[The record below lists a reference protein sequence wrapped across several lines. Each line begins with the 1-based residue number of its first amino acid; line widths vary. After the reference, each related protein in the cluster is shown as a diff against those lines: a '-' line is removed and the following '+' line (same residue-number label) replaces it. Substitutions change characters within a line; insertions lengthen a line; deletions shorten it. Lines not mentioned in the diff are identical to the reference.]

1 MPTEPVQYLR
11 LELEI
16 SVPYDVI
23 LDALDAWFEWDLISE
38 VDFKWRNSRSSANRL
53 TVVAIQNDLIL
64 QGLDF
69 WLELGLIK
77 EKSVK
82 LICETRF
89 VCDIKAMATE
99 TAISSRSL
107 PIAEPN
113 RPPANIS
120 GSRLPRSPIEKIPIK
135 PKAPQEPS
143 KVAQTVRSLL
153 SEFSTMW
160 LLFLGVFLV
169 VVSSGLLAASQWDN
183 FSPQIQYLL
192 LLAYT
197 LGFFGVSFWT
207 SKNERLR
214 MTTRAL
220 QLVTLLLVPANFW
233 AMDGLGLLKNPAGIG
248 ISAIAGCLL
257 SAIAVF
263 LLQTSFTFRETQ
275 ALSEDASTNQKKKRT
290 KRQLSQISV
299 LVILLLGWLHLGWF
313 VSPYYPLIAV
323 YLGIS
328 GIAIST
334 FLNRRQSLNTA
345 DSSTFPLALITGA
358 YSTVLLISRALL
370 FGNVSV
376 FKLGLAFGVCGWV
389 LVQITNKAEKLRS
402 PSEASNLTTVNSS
415 NLSFQANLGKIL
427 LGLGWLVSVCDQYP
441 WQTLTISLLIAWIL
455 CDRLIKL
462 EQSIDLTYL
471 FLWGLQ
477 ILWLGQRLIPDA
489 WKVVSKQ
496 QLIAFFQTQ
505 SAINLL
511 GFCLFPYLI
520 MTLIVAAIYRDH
532 QKFDLA
538 NTAELLALGFGVL
551 LTILSFGYPLP
562 IFVNLSLSA
571 VTLLIIQARRSP
583 ASKDLHSLVYF
594 AHIVSL
600 SAIISGTFF
609 FTRSTE
615 IFAWVGFLL
624 ITMLIEWS
632 SVLVI
637 GKFSPHPQPLS
648 QGARGERNQIQI
660 QSQSESLENILPPSP
675 SGRGAGSEGILPT
688 ESISGSNLHLQ
699 AWRDSAWHIG
709 ASLAALSYILLWN
722 APFSGQGD
730 NRELLFLTS
739 SWGVAWLSVPLS
751 LTFLGTWR
759 EFADRDLA
767 IRLSIAGLAIAQFLT
782 WPGDGSRLIGL
793 GVAFALM
800 LVNTRR
806 SKSLLTAFNTVGYG
820 LLFIA
825 FLLWQFKSNDGSTA
839 QFIFWTNGMVSSAIL
854 LYVLN
859 HWLKYRR
866 DRQVPNLNLSL
877 NQSYAQAFDIWSALI
892 STAVLL
898 LQTALSVLV
907 FGFNGDDQLFINL
920 LPSTILV
927 TLGLI
932 YRIWQS
938 TAKVPFWAEWGVAW
952 SVELLIS
959 GAIAVTNG
967 SALELAIANIALGFI
982 TQLGGDWWM
991 QRSGKNE
998 YPRSWDVIPLIYGV
1012 MGSLL
1017 RIGSFSS
1024 LTGLFSLS
1032 TSLIGIGIGR
1042 RASQS
1047 NPMFKA
1053 LTYLSLVVATFSAYE
1068 LLFYQMV
1075 SRSQGGSLGDGLV
1088 ILATLGCA
1096 IAYAYKLFVHWIA
1109 LYLRLS
1115 IREIGISAHLHWTAS
1130 AIFLLLGSF
1139 LNPSVTGGLLG
1150 GMIGTALTVY
1160 AIIEGKRS
1168 PLAPLR
1174 KGGMDSGS
1182 LRKGGMDQVPLY
1194 KGDLGGSDLW
1204 IYTGITT
1211 ATGAIAYFIYF
1222 AFPNPWLIAN
1232 FIQPYAAAIACII
1245 ATMFYLP
1252 PWESWGW
1259 AERPWHNSAFLLP
1272 FIFIFITQQAITT
1285 PCLIIVGVFYA
1296 IYAKVQDQIRAT
1308 YITVFLW
1315 NWAVFHYVS
1324 LIGSRSF
1331 DINTMIHVAAIGFSG
1346 LYFAQVE
1353 PNLRSPNTKALRHAF
1368 RVLLSGG
1375 MGLVAFLYSFS
1386 NPTIALSTW
1395 GLSAAFIMAGLAFRV
1410 RAYLF
1415 MGTFT
1420 FILLV
1425 ITQAVLLVTQY
1436 SFLMWALGII
1446 AGIGFILVAANFE
1459 VRRDRILVLFRN
1471 VAIELEAWE

>member
-1 MPTEPVQYLR
+1 MTASPQQYLR
-11 LELEI
+11 LDLEI
-16 SVPYDVI
+16 TVPYNIV
-23 LDALDAWFEWDLISE
+23 LEGLDAWFEWDLISE
-38 VDFKWRNSRSSANRL
+38 VDFKWRNGRSAAKRL
-53 TVVAIQNDLIL
+53 TVVAIQNEQIL
-64 QGLDF
+64 QGLDL

-89 VCDIKAMATE
+89 VCDIKAKAAE
-99 TAISSRSL
+99 PAIASRGL

-120 GSRLPRSPIEKIPIK
+120 GSRLSRSPIESTIEQIPIK

-183 FSPQIQYLL
+183 FSSQIQYLL

-197 LGFFGVSFWT
+197 VGFFGVSFWT

-233 AMDGLGLLKNPAGIG
+233 AMDGLGLLRNPAGIG
-248 ISAIAGCLL
+248 ISVIAGCLL

-275 ALSEDASTNQKKKRT
+275 TLSEDSSTNQKTKRT
-290 KRQLSQISV
+290 KRQLSHISV

-313 VSPYYPLIAV
+313 LSPHYPLIAV

-334 FLNRRQSLNTA
+334 FLNRRQSLNSA

-370 FGNVSV
+370 FGNISV

-402 PSEASNLTTVNSS
+402 PSETSDLTTVNSS
-415 NLSFQANLGKIL
+415 NLSFQGNLGKVL
-427 LGLGWLVSVCDQYP
+427 LGLGWLVSVWDQYP
-441 WQTLTISLLIAWIL
+441 WQTLVISLLIAWIL

-462 EQSIDLTYL
+462 AQSMDLTYL

-477 ILWLGQRLIPDA
+477 ILWLVQRLIPNA
-489 WKVVSKQ
+489 WKAVSTKQ
-496 QLIAFFQTQ
+496 LLTLLQTQ
-505 SAINLL
+505 SEVNLL
-511 GFCLFPYLI
+511 GVCLFPYLI
-520 MTLIVAAIYRDH
+520 MTLVVAAIYRDRH
-532 QKFDLA
+532 KFHLA
-538 NTAELLALGFGVL
+538 NTAELLALGFGGL
-551 LTILSFGYPLP
+551 LTTLSFGYPLP
-562 IFVNLSLSA
+562 IFINLSLSA
-571 VTLLIIQARRSP
+571 VALLIVQARRSP
-583 ASKDLHSLVYF
+583 ARKDLHSLVYF

-609 FTRSTE
+609 FTRTTE
-615 IFAWVGFLL
+615 IFTWVGFLL
-624 ITMLIEWS
+624 MTMLIEWS
-632 SVLVI
+632 AVLVI
-637 GKFSPHPQPLS
+637 GKFSSLPQSLS
-648 QGARGERNQIQI
+648 KEARGERNQLEIL
-660 QSQSESLENILPPSP
+660 STSESPEKGI
-675 SGRGAGSEGILPT
+675 GSEGEVILPT
-688 ESISGSNLHLQ
+688 ERVAAGNLHLQ

-709 ASLAALSYILLWN
+709 ASLAALSYILIWN
-722 APFSGQGD
+722 APLSGQSD

-782 WPGDGSRLIGL
+782 WQGDGSRLIGL
-793 GVAFALM
+793 GVAFGLM

-806 SKSLLTAFNTVGYG
+806 SKTLLTAFNTVGYG

-825 FLLWQFKSNDGSTA
+825 FLLWQFKSDDGSIA
-839 QFIFWTNGMVSSAIL
+839 QSIFWTNGMVSSAIL

-877 NQSYAQAFDIWSALI
+877 NRSYAQAFDIWSALI
-892 STAVLL
+892 SAALL
-898 LQTALSVLV
+898 ILQTVLAVLV
-907 FGFNGDDQLFINL
+907 FGFNGDDEQLFINL
-920 LPSTILV
+920 LPSTVLV

-938 TAKVPFWAEWGVAW
+938 TTKVPFWAEWGVAW
-952 SVELLIS
+952 SVELLAS
-959 GAIAVTNG
+959 GAIAITNG
-967 SALELAIANIALGFI
+967 SAVELAIANIALGFL

-1017 RIGSFSS
+1017 RIGSFSG

-1047 NPMFKA
+1047 NPVFKA

-1068 LLFYQMV
+1068 ILFYQV
-1075 SRSQGGSLGDGLV
+1075 GSRSQGGSLGDGLV

-1096 IAYAYKLFVHWIA
+1096 IAYAYKLFVNWIA
-1109 LYLRLS
+1109 PYLRLS
-1115 IREIGISAHLHWTAS
+1115 IREIGISAHLHWAAS
-1130 AIFLLLGSF
+1130 AIFLLCGSF
-1139 LNPSVTGGLLG
+1139 FSLSVTGGLLG
-1150 GMIGTALTVY
+1150 GGIGIALTVY
-1160 AIIEGKRS
+1160 AIAESKRS
-1168 PLAPLR
+1168 PLAPLI
-1174 KGGMDSGS
+1174 KGGKDEVPLIKEGI
-1182 LRKGGMDQVPLY
+1182 DQVPLY

-1211 ATGAIAYFIYF
+1211 AIGTIAYFIYF

-1245 ATMFYLP
+1245 ATMLYLP
-1252 PWESWGW
+1252 PWEEWGW
-1259 AERPWHNSAFLLP
+1259 AARPWHNSAFLLP
-1272 FIFIFITQQAITT
+1272 LILTFVTQQAIAT
-1285 PCLIIVGVFYA
+1285 PCLIIVGIFYA
-1296 IYAKVQDQIRAT
+1296 IYANVKGQIRAT

-1315 NWAVFHYVS
+1315 DWAVFLYIS
-1324 LIGSRSF
+1324 LIGSSSF
-1331 DINTMIHVAAIGFSG
+1331 PINTMIHVTVIGFSG

-1353 PNLRSPNTKALRHAF
+1353 PNLRSPHTKALRHAF
-1368 RVLLSGG
+1368 RVLMSGS
-1375 MGLVAFLYSFS
+1375 MGLIAFLCSFA
-1386 NPTIALSTW
+1386 NITIALSTW
-1395 GLSAAFIMAGLAFRV
+1395 GLSAAFIIAGLALRV

-1425 ITQAVLLVTQY
+1425 ITQAVILVTQY

-1459 VRRDRILVLFRN
+1459 VRRDRILALFRN
-1471 VAIELEAWE
+1471 VAIKLKAWE

>member
-1 MPTEPVQYLR
+1 MAASPQQYLR
-11 LELEI
+11 LDLEI
-16 SVPYDVI
+16 NVPYSVV
-23 LDALDAWFEWDLISE
+23 LDGLDAWFEWDLISE
-38 VDFKWRNSRSSANRL
+38 VDFKWRNNRSSANRL
-53 TVVAIQNDLIL
+53 TVVAIQKDLIL
-64 QGLDF
+64 QGLDL

-89 VCDIKAMATE
+89 VCDIKAKVTE
-99 TAISSRSL
+99 TAIASRSL
-107 PIAEPN
+107 PIAEPK
-113 RPPANIS
+113 RQPANIS
-120 GSRLPRSPIEKIPIK
+120 GSRLPRSPIEQIPIK

-207 SKNERLR
+207 SKNECLR

-233 AMDGLGLLKNPAGIG
+233 AMDGLGLLKNPAGMG

-275 ALSEDASTNQKKKRT
+275 ALSEDASTNQRKKRT
-290 KRQLSQISV
+290 KRQLSQISI

-313 VSPYYPLIAV
+313 LSPYYPLIAV

-389 LVQITNKAEKLRS
+389 LVQITNKAEKWRS
-402 PSEASNLTTVNSS
+402 PSEASNLTTANPST
-415 NLSFQANLGKIL
+415 LSFQANLGKIL
-427 LGLGWLVSVCDQYP
+427 LGLGWLVSVWDQYP

-455 CDRLIKL
+455 SDRLIKL
-462 EQSIDLTYL
+462 EQTTDLTYL

-477 ILWLGQRLIPDA
+477 ILWLGQRLIPND
-489 WKVVSKQ
+489 WKAVSTQ
-496 QLIAFFQTQ
+496 QLSTFFQTQ
-505 SAINLL
+505 SEVNLL
-511 GFCLFPYLI
+511 GVCLFPYLI
-520 MTLIVAAIYRDH
+520 MTLVVAAIYRDR
-532 QKFDLA
+532 QKFNLA

-562 IFVNLSLSA
+562 LFVNLSLSA
-571 VTLLIIQARRSP
+571 VTLLVIQARRSP
-583 ASKDLHSLVYF
+583 VSKDLHSLVYF

-600 SAIISGTFF
+600 GAIISGTFF
-609 FTRSTE
+609 FTGSTE

-632 SVLVI
+632 AVLII
-637 GKFSPHPQPLS
+637 GKF
-648 QGARGERNQIQI
+648 
-660 QSQSESLENILPPSP
+660 ILLPS
-675 SGRGAGSEGILPT
+675 STEKVAGGEGILPT
-688 ESISGSNLHLQ
+688 ERVSESNLHLQ

-730 NRELLFLTS
+730 HRELLFLTS

-782 WPGDGSRLIGL
+782 WQGDGSRLIGL

-825 FLLWQFKSNDGSTA
+825 FLLWQFKSNDGSAA
-839 QFIFWTNGMVSSAIL
+839 QFIFWTNGMVFSAIL

-892 STAVLL
+892 SAAVLI
-898 LQTALSVLV
+898 LQTALAVLV

-952 SVELLIS
+952 SVELLTS

-967 SALELAIANIALGFI
+967 SAIELAIANIALGFL

-991 QRSGKNE
+991 QRTGKNE

-1017 RIGSFSS
+1017 RIGNFSS

-1047 NPMFKA
+1047 NPLFKA
-1053 LTYLSLVVATFSAYE
+1053 LTYLSMVVATFSAYE
-1068 LLFYQMV
+1068 LLFYQME

-1096 IAYAYKLFVHWIA
+1096 IAYAYKLFVNWIA
-1109 LYLRLS
+1109 PYLRLS
-1115 IREIGISAHLHWTAS
+1115 IREIGLSAHLHWAAS
-1130 AIFLLLGSF
+1130 AIFLLLGSV
-1139 LNPSVTGGLLG
+1139 LNPSVTGGVLG
-1150 GMIGTALTVY
+1150 GGIGTALTVY
-1160 AIIEGKRS
+1160 AIVEAKRS
-1168 PLAPLR
+1168 PLAPLV
-1174 KGGMDSGS
+1174 KGGI
-1182 LRKGGMDQVPLY
+1182 DQVPID
-1194 KGDLGGSDLW
+1194 KGDLGGLDLW

-1211 ATGAIAYFIYF
+1211 AIGAIAYFVYF

-1245 ATMFYLP
+1245 ATMLYLP
-1252 PWESWGW
+1252 DWEEWGW

-1272 FIFIFITQQAITT
+1272 LIFIFITQQAIAT

-1296 IYAKVQDQIRAT
+1296 IYAKVQAQIRAT

-1324 LIGSRSF
+1324 LIGPPSF
-1331 DINTMIHVAAIGFSG
+1331 DINTMIRVAAIGFSG

-1375 MGLVAFLYSFS
+1375 MGLVAFLYSFA

-1395 GLSAAFIMAGLAFRV
+1395 GLSAAFIVAGLAFRV

-1459 VRRDRILVLFRN
+1459 VRRDRILALFRN